1 MGMEDVSLTAKMK
14 YLDLIAFATLRNPL
28 LFESLRVNEI
38 IESKLASQVLTNEP
52 LLLEL
57 VQIIELQV
65 SNQNAIE
72 KYLHLAS
79 VNLTNNVLSRRVF
92 ILFHEKM
99 TASQVIC
106 IMMGGLPSA
115 LLRLLSCVQ

>member
-1 MGMEDVSLTAKMK
+1 MEDVSLTAKMK
-14 YLDLIAFATLRNPL
+14 HLDLIAFATLRNPSL
-28 LFESLRVNEI
+28 LGTLRVNEI
-38 IESKLASQVLTNEP
+38 IESKLVSQVLTNEP

-57 VQIIELQV
+57 LQIIELQLGN
-65 SNQNAIE
+65 SSTIE

-79 VNLTNNVLSRRVF
+79 LNLTNNVLSRRVF

-115 LLRLLSCVQ
+115 LLSLLSCVQ